1 MSLSNRHE
9 AMGSMAE
16 GFAFPSGRLFLS
28 LSFAYACFMALLLQ
42 KVILPLWPE
51 MHAGHGLLMNDAI
64 MFHNMAVEIAQRIH
78 ANGWSEWHIYPQG
91 ASANVGLLS
100 LLYALLGPD
109 PAWFIPF
116 NAAAHATGALMIYR
130 IGARLAGGD
139 VGKLGGLLA
148 AICFLVFPSAL
159 QWYGQNHKDAF
170 AIVGLLLVLDAWLAI
185 HDDQYF
191 VEVRDT
197 IRVFF
202 AALLGTVLLGSVRP
216 YFVVLVALCLSA
228 SFLISSI
235 WCSRMKVVA
244 IRLAFIAGI
253 ALMAVVIVRFG
264 IAGGVYVG
272 KSEGFNFGAYTSTS
286 EKFLWKENDGIRA
299 QHGSLP
305 QRLWFC
311 FRVWRA

>member
-1 MSLSNRHE
+1 MSNMRKAVGGQTGGLN
-9 AMGSMAE
+9 
-16 GFAFPSGRLFLS
+16 FPSGRLFWS

-42 KVILPLWPE
+42 KAILPLWPE

-64 MFHNMAVEIAQRIH
+64 LFHNMAVEIAQRIQT
-78 ANGWSEWHIYPQG
+78 NGWSEWHLYPQG
-91 ASANVGLLS
+91 ASANIGLLS
-100 LLYALLGPD
+100 LLYVLLGPD
-109 PAWFIPF
+109 PAYFIPF
-116 NAAAHATGALMIYR
+116 NAGAHATGALLIYW
-130 IGARLAGGD
+130 IGARLVDGD

-216 YFVVLVALCLSA
+216 YFVVLAALGLSA

-244 IRLAFIAGI
+244 IRLAFIAGWFQVPS
-253 ALMAVVIVRFG
+253 ATLGLFG
-264 IAGGVYVG
+264 
-272 KSEGFNFGAYTSTS
+272 
-286 EKFLWKENDGIRA
+286 
-299 QHGSLP
+299 
-305 QRLWFC
+305 
-311 FRVWRA
+311 